1 MNQPQRSSFADRLLL
16 GLALLFFL
24 LSLLAVFEAPTYQ
37 FWKVR
42 ILITELGV
50 WLAPLGLLFLF
61 RVRRSTIGRLTAV
74 LGVASAVLLWSP
86 SVRGRIFEANAEY
99 RGYQLLSAASSSESS
114 DITPRRLQYTASDST
129 RIDVDFYAPLTTGQ
143 TPPLVIVLHG
153 GGWRGGNQTEFPQL
167 SRQLAEHGY
176 AVASITY
183 RLAPQHHFPAQLD
196 DVHAA
201 IAFFKSQADVL
212 GVDASRIVLLGRSAG
227 GHLAL
232 LAAYTA
238 HDSSIRGVISLYGP
252 ADLLWGYDHPAAP
265 LVYDSR
271 KTMRDFIGGTP
282 GSHAQQYSLASPIT
296 HVSSAVPTLVI
307 HGKRDELVSPEH
319 SRRLASALRAA
330 NKPVRHLELPWATH
344 ACDYVFSGPCGRIT
358 RNEVEQFL
366 AEVTVRQ

>member
-1 MNQPQRSSFADRLLL
+1 VNKPQRSSLTDRLLL
-16 GLALLFFL
+16 VLALLFFL

-37 FWKVR
+37 LWKLR

-61 RVRRSTIGRLTAV
+61 RLQRSRVGKLTAV
-74 LGVASAVLLWSP
+74 LGVASAILFWSP
-86 SVRGRIFEANAEY
+86 SVRARIFERKVES
-99 RGYQLLSAASSSESS
+99 REPEEQSAAGNNGSSETS
-114 DITPRRLQYTASDST
+114 PRRLNYPAADGTP
-129 RIDVDFYAPLTTGQ
+129 IDIDFYAPLSTGR

-153 GGWRGGNQTEFPQL
+153 GSWRGGDQTEFPQL
-167 SRQLAEHGY
+167 SRRLAEHGY

-183 RLAPQHHFPAQLD
+183 RLAPQHQFPAQLD

-201 IAFFKSQADVL
+201 IAYFKSQADVL
-212 GVDASRIVLLGRSAG
+212 TFDASRIVLVGRSAG

-238 HDSSIRGVISLYGP
+238 HDSSIRGVVSLYGP
-252 ADLLWGYDHPAAP
+252 ADLLWGYEHPAAP

-271 KTMRDFIGGTP
+271 RTLREFIGGTP
-282 GSHAQQYSLASPIT
+282 ASHAHQFSLASPIT

-319 SRRLASALRAA
+319 SRRLASALRSA
-330 NKPVRHLELPWATH
+330 NKQVRHLELPWATH

-358 RNEVEQFL
+358 RNEVESFIG
-366 AEVTVRQ
+366 EVTARQ